1 MPSSDTSTAASTTIT
16 PEPLLLA
23 DPERMLALSYA
34 AAARKPGLAALW
46 QLDERMGSIVAAAR
60 DPLIG
65 SMRLVWWRDALAD
78 LDDRSA
84 RVPAEPL
91 LQALAA
97 DTLTAGVTGS
107 DMAALEEGWAALLDE
122 DTPDAAHIETH
133 GTGRGAPLFR
143 MAATLLGQVPDDIE
157 AAGAGWALADLGHR
171 LQSPEARRT
180 ARAAASRHLAS
191 VDIRTWPRCL
201 RPLGLLTLLAREDA
215 ALPAERLR
223 RQGSPKRLFR
233 SLAYGLLGR

>member
-1 MPSSDTSTAASTTIT
+1 MRSSAISTAASTTT
-16 PEPLLLA
+16 SEPPLLA

-34 AAARKPGLAALW
+34 AAARKPALAALW
-46 QLDERMGSIVAAAR
+46 QLDERMGAIVAAAR

-91 LQALAA
+91 LQALSAA
-97 DTLTAGVTGS
+97 TLTAGVTGS
-107 DMAALEEGWAALLDE
+107 DLAALEEGWSVLLDE
-122 DTPDAAHIETH
+122 DTPNVAQIETH

-180 ARAAASRHLAS
+180 ARAAASRHLAQ
-191 VDIRTWPRCL
+191 VDLRAWPRSL
-201 RPLGLLTLLAREDA
+201 RPLGLLTLLARADA
-215 ALPAERLR
+215 ALPADRLR

>member
-1 MPSSDTSTAASTTIT
+1 
-16 PEPLLLA
+16 
-23 DPERMLALSYA
+23 MLALSYA
-34 AAARKPGLAALW
+34 AAARRPALAALW

-97 DTLTAGVTGS
+97 ETLAAGVTGS
-107 DMAALEEGWAALLDE
+107 DMAALEEGWSVLLDD
-122 DTPDAAHIETH
+122 DTPDAAQIEAH

-143 MAATLLGQVPDDIE
+143 MAATLLGQIPDDIE
-157 AAGAGWALADLGHR
+157 SAGAGWALADLGHR
-171 LQSPEARRT
+171 LQSAEARRT
-180 ARAAASRHLAS
+180 ARTAAGRHLAR
-191 VDIRTWPRCL
+191 VDLRTWPRSL
-201 RPLGLLTLLAREDA
+201 RPLGLLTLFAREDA
-215 ALPAERLR
+215 VMPAERLR